1 MSLESRIARGLQF
14 AYNGHRPPTWGC
26 KETSPHF
33 FDTWAIDGLT
43 AAIREQ
49 TENSRDIGDKPAA
62 RAMAAILGSGLYVGA
77 KMLERKSAV
86 RKETPTLPARRALR
100 YALPIAV
107 ALPLLRYGCG
117 ESVTIEGRSQ
127 PSTYYDPNQNSV
139 VYLTGSEAR
148 KYKRYL
154 EKHQAFT
161 PNSDIPACGMEAY
174 NVYEQSNR
182 KRKRVDKPL

>member
-1 MSLESRIARGLQF
+1 MRLETRSRIARGLQF
-14 AYNGHRPPTWGC
+14 AYNGNRPPTWGC
-26 KETSPHF
+26 KETSAHF
-33 FDTWAIDGLT
+33 FDTWAKDGLT

-49 TENSRDIGDKPAA
+49 TENSRDIGDNPAA

-117 ESVTIEGRSQ
+117 ESVTIEGRSE
-127 PSTYYDPNQNSV
+127 PGTTYDSNQNTTV
-139 VYLTGSEAR
+139 HLTGAEAR
-148 KYKRYL
+148 EYNEWLKA
-154 EKHQAFT
+154 HSAFT
-161 PNSDIPACGMEAY
+161 PKSTVRPCEMEAY
-174 NVYEQSNR
+174 NQYYSER
-182 KRKRVDKPL
+182 KEKRKK